1 MSVEKQPISPELV
14 NQLIIY
20 QKAEITAHHIYAR
33 LANRTRDTQNRK
45 LLKSIASDELK
56 HYRILKNH
64 TGKDVGPDRAKIFL
78 FVWLSR
84 LLGLT
89 FGLKLLEKAEE
100 QDQMNYL
107 GVEHLFHEMKQVL
120 LDEESHELEL
130 LNLINEESLS
140 YVGSIV
146 LGLNDALV
154 ELTGTLAGLTFAFQN
169 TRLIALSGLITGIAA
184 SLSMAVSDYLS
195 KRAEGGEKNAL
206 KSAIYTG
213 IAYIITVALL
223 ISPYLFTQNY
233 FICLIIVLSIA
244 VLIILAFNFY
254 LSVAKDYPFARRFW
268 EMVAL
273 SLGVAAISF
282 GIGYL
287 LRVTVGID
295 I

>member
-1 MSVEKQPISPELV
+1 LSGEKQSLSSELLNTLFV
-14 NQLIIY
+14 Y

-33 LANRTRDTQNRK
+33 LANRTRDPQNHK

-56 HYRILKNH
+56 HYRILKKY
-64 TGKDVGPDRAKIFL
+64 TGKDVGPHRGKVFL
-78 FVWLSR
+78 FVWVSR
-84 LLGLT
+84 FLGLT

-100 QDQMNYL
+100 QDQINYL
-107 GVEHLFHEMKQVL
+107 GIEPMLHEMKQVL
-120 LDEESHELEL
+120 LDEETHELEL

-213 IAYIITVALL
+213 VAYIITVMLL
-223 ISPYLFTQNY
+223 VSPYLFTKNY
-233 FICLIIVLSIA
+233 FICLIVVLSIA

-254 LSVAKDYPFARRFW
+254 LSVARDYPFARRFW

-287 LRVTVGID
+287 LRVTVGIE